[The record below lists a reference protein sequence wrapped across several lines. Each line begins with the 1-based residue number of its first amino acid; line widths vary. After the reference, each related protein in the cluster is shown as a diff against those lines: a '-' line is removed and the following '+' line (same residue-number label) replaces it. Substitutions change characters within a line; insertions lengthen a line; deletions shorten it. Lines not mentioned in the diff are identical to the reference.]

1 MRRRSLFRNLT
12 EYGVA
17 LAVVKS
23 LEYAPM
29 SLAWRMGSAYGRL
42 FDRVL
47 PRLRQVAYRN
57 LQMALPDADATA
69 LVDGVFRSIGR
80 LLVVFAKL
88 PSIRKENVSRW
99 IRLEGGEHFHEAQ
112 RAGRGVLFAA
122 SHLGNWE
129 LSAFAHAFLAE
140 PM

>member
-1 MRRRSLFRNLT
+1 MQRRSLARNLA
-12 EYGVA
+12 EYGLA

-23 LEYAPM
+23 LQYTPLA
-29 SLAWRMGSAYGRL
+29 LAWRMGFAYGRL
-42 FDRVL
+42 LDRVL
-47 PRLRQVAYRN
+47 PRLRQVAYGN
-57 LQMALPDADATA
+57 LQMALPKADAEA

-88 PSIRKENVSRW
+88 PSIRKENLSRW
-99 IRLEGGEHFHEAQ
+99 IRLEGGEYFHEAQ

-129 LSAFAHAFLAE
+129 LSAFAHAL
-140 PM
+140 